1 MQLIDIL
8 YDVLLDNIQQNC
20 LQNFNLL
27 ADNLYFVLF
36 MCFVYTDNFDWKL
49 ALLWPEVIKLL

>member
-20 LQNFNLL
+20 LQNFKVL
-27 ADNLYFVLF
+27 ADNLDFVLF
-36 MCFVYTDNFDWKL
+36 MCFVYNDNIDWKL
-49 ALLWPEVIKLL
+49 ALFMACLWLW